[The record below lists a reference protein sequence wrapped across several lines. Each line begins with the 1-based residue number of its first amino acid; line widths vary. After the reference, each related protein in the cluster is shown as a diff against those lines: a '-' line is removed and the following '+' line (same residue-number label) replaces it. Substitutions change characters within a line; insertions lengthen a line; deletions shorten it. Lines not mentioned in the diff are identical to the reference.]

1 MTQMWTKQ
9 LCKDADLKFY
19 VQAGAPFWPR
29 SMLEPLTVVVV
40 FPLSCCQL
48 QRTMDGRGRPHTE
61 KVIEQLDLKFQRP
74 RKGGRREFLDL
85 EEPMSGLQDEDYR
98 GAWHRIFCA
107 NFIMSKGGFPRC
119 TAGSTTRIT
128 RTTHE
133 EGGRRGKRVRCR

>member
-19 VQAGAPFWPR
+19 VQAGAPFWPS

-61 KVIEQLDLKFQRP
+61 KVIEQLDLKFQG
-74 RKGGRREFLDL
+74 KVDEEDFL
-85 EEPMSGLQDEDYR
+85 
-98 GAWHRIFCA
+98 AWRSPCLDCKTKIIEGHGIVCA
-107 NFIMSKGGFPRC
+107 NFFTKQRRISSVYCGEYY
-119 TAGSTTRIT
+119 RIT

-133 EGGRRGKRVRCR
+133 EGGWRGKRV

>member
-85 EEPMSGLQDEDYR
+85 EESMSGLQDEDYR
-98 GAWHRIFCA
+98 GAWHLLCQFLHEQRRISPVYCGEYY
-107 NFIMSKGGFPRC
+107 KDYEDDP
-119 TAGSTTRIT
+119 
-128 RTTHE
+128 
-133 EGGRRGKRVRCR
+133 